1 MGVDYSAIGRRM
13 KQKRKQAGMTQDN
26 LAEKLSVSVG
36 YISQMERGVTKISLE
51 TLSRI
56 AVALDCD
63 ITELISGVSLR
74 EDNYLHEEIENACH
88 RLGPHQRQLLL
99 EIADVIAK
107 Y

>member
-51 TLSRI
+51 TLSR
-56 AVALDCD
+56 
-63 ITELISGVSLR
+63 
-74 EDNYLHEEIENACH
+74 